1 MCRLCVTCEQRNKK
15 VNRAERR
22 DKKRASGSISGT
34 GASIRNVGV
43 PSAGRILWNS
53 NAPWAATG
61 YGQQTAQVTTRL
73 KKENY
78 EVAIASNYGLEASST
93 VWNTPHGE
101 IPVYPRGMEM
111 YSNDV
116 IPAHMHDWS
125 SRETDVPNLLITLYD
140 VWVFKGSK
148 WDDWKVASW
157 VPVDHLPAPAEVVAW
172 CAKPNVT
179 PIAMSQF
186 GKSMLENAGLETEY
200 VPHALEKTFKPTDR
214 IQTADGDFITARDF
228 IKVPEDKFVVG
239 MNAANKGIVPN
250 RKAFGEN
257 LLAFSMF
264 AQNHKDAVLY
274 LHTDFTGSG
283 GGINLADLIKAVG
296 ISKDQVKFVDPYLY
310 RSSLNSEV
318 VAATY
323 TAMDVLLAVSMGE
336 GFGIPTI
343 EAQACGT
350 RVIVSDFAASSELV
364 GEGWLVEGQPYWDPM
379 QRSFFHTPSV
389 PSIVDALEKAYNK
402 GRSRSTQAI
411 EFAKLYEADT
421 VFENYWKPVLSKL
434 LTR

>member
-1 MCRLCVTCEQRNKK
+1 M
-15 VNRAERR
+15 VNRADRR
-22 DKKRASGSISGT
+22 NKRRTGGNEFGSST
-34 GASIRNVGV
+34 SIRNARVSN
-43 PSAGRILWNS
+43 PRILWNS

-61 YGQQTAQVTTRL
+61 YGQQTAQVVTRL
-73 KKENY
+73 KKEKY
-78 EVAIASNYGLEASST
+78 EVAIASNYGLEAST
-93 VWNTPHGE
+93 TTWNTDYGLV
-101 IPVYPRGMEM
+101 PVYPRGMEL

-125 SRETDVPNLLITLYD
+125 QRDKDAKNLLITLYD
-140 VWVFKGSK
+140 VWVFRGSK
-148 WDDWKVASW
+148 WDDWNIASW
-157 VPVDHLPAPAEVVAW
+157 VPIDHLPAPTEVVNW
-172 CAKPNVT
+172 CAKKNVT
-179 PIAMSQF
+179 PIAMSKF
-186 GKSMLENAGLETEY
+186 GKSMLENVGLESEY
-200 VPHALEKTFKPTDR
+200 IPHAVESIFQPTEKL
-214 IQTADGDFITARDF
+214 QTLDGDFISGREF

-239 MNAANKGIVPN
+239 MNAANKGVVPN

-264 AQNHKDAVLY
+264 AQKHKDAVLY
-274 LHTDFTGSG
+274 LHTDFSGSG
-283 GGINLADLIKAVG
+283 GGINLADLVKAVG

-310 RSSLNSEV
+310 RSSLKPEV

-350 RVIVSDFAASSELV
+350 RVIVSDFAASTELV
-364 GEGWLVEGQPYWDPM
+364 GEGWLVEGQPFWDPM

-389 PSIVDALEKAYNK
+389 PAIVDALEKAYSV
-402 GRSRSTQAI
+402 GRSRSNQAI

-421 VFENYWKPVLSKL
+421 VFENYWKPTLSKL
-434 LTR
+434 LSR